1 MSETLSDATKAL
13 NSAANSAVHAT
24 VEMAR
29 EARDEVRGAGI
40 RTQATMTRQVRAQP
54 LTAVMVAAVTAPTA
68 VARTFSINIPL

>member
-13 NSAANSAVHAT
+13 NSAVNSAVHAT

-54 LTAVMVAAVTAPTA
+54 LTAVMVAAGVGMLAGA
-68 VARTFSINIPL
+68 LMARSIR

>member
-13 NSAANSAVHAT
+13 NSAANSAVPAT

-54 LTAVMVAAVTAPTA
+54 LTAVMVAAGVGMLAGA
-68 VARTFSINIPL
+68 LMARSIR

>member
-54 LTAVMVAAVTAPTA
+54 LTAVMVAAGVGMLAGA
-68 VARTFSINIPL
+68 LMARSIR